1 MHSKPQVLLTAT
13 NRDHFVRVSLTV
25 LDIFLDA
32 ITNTKKLICEFI
44 AQNLKQ
50 VSLIRVFKLLAMVF
64 NLLQSNLT

>member
-50 VSLIRVFKLLAMVF
+50 VSLIRVFLLLAMVF

>member
-32 ITNTKKLICEFI
+32 ITNTKKLICVFI

>member
-50 VSLIRVFKLLAMVF
+50 VSLIRVFKLLAMLF